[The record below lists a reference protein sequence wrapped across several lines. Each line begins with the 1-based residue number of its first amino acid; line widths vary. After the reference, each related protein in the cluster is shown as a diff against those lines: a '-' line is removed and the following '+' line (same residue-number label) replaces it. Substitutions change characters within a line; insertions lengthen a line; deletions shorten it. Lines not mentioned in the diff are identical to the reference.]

1 MDDNEQA
8 QINSDQNL
16 NQDEEIKKNIMLE
29 ISIQDTG
36 AGISKENLGK
46 LFTDFAKLN
55 EHKQMNA
62 KGTGLGLSICK

>member
-1 MDDNEQA
+1 MDDNQQI

-16 NQDEEIKKNIMLE
+16 NLDEEIKKNIKLE

-46 LFTDFAKLN
+46 LFHNFSKL
-55 EHKQMNA
+55 KD
-62 KGTGLGLSICK
+62 S